1 MNKTRR
7 KDLCA
12 IWNKLTDIL
21 EDIKAIKEAEEDS
34 FENLPESLQQS
45 EKGQKMEDSV
55 YQLEEA
61 ISSLNNCTYILDEL
75 TIE

>member
-45 EKGQKMEDSV
+45 EKGQNMEDNV
-55 YQLEEA
+55 YQLEEV

>member
-34 FENLPESLQQS
+34 FKNLPESLQQS
-45 EKGQKMEDSV
+45 EKGQKMEDNV

-61 ISSLNNCTYILDEL
+61 ISSLSNCTYILDEL